1 MTFKESLSNLSNRM
15 THDRVTPA
23 LTVGGA
29 LFLLS
34 FGVHFSLLKLGVPA
48 AATVLDDL
56 AIAVLGSFLFFF
68 YVSAISVNQEYR
80 RAKERIILI
89 TELNHH
95 IRDAL
100 TVIQC
105 SGGIA
110 NESDRAH
117 CVEEAVQ
124 RIDWVLTDL
133 VPTIGSAKNPRLN
146 SPEHN

>member
-1 MTFKESLSNLSNRM
+1 MPLKELLSNWLTRE
-15 THDRVTPA
+15 RVTPA
-23 LTVGGA
+23 LVTGGV

-34 FGVHFSLLKLGVPA
+34 IAIHFLLLKLRIPA
-48 AATVLDDL
+48 AATILDDL
-56 AIAVLGSFLFFF
+56 AIAVLGALLFFF
-68 YVSAISVNQEYR
+68 YVSAISLNQEYK

-89 TELNHH
+89 AELNHH

-110 NESDRAH
+110 DENDRTH
-117 CVEEAVQ
+117 CVQEAVQ

-133 VPTIGSAKNPRLN
+133 VPTIGSAKKPRFY
-146 SPEHN
+146 SPEQN

>member
-1 MTFKESLSNLSNRM
+1 MLLKESLSNRM
-15 THDRVTPA
+15 TRDRVTPA
-23 LTVGGA
+23 LMIGGA
-29 LFLLS
+29 LFLFS
-34 FGVHFSLLKLGVPA
+34 FGIHFLLLKLRVPA

-56 AIAVLGSFLFFF
+56 AIAVLGALLFFL
-68 YVSAISVNQEYR
+68 YVSAISLNQEYK

-105 SGGIA
+105 SRGIA
-110 NESDRAH
+110 DEKDRAH

-133 VPTIGSAKNPRLN
+133 VPTIGSAKKPRLY
-146 SPEHN
+146 SPEQN

>member
-1 MTFKESLSNLSNRM
+1 MPLKEFISNRI
-15 THDRVTPA
+15 TYDRVSPA

-34 FGVHFSLLKLGVPA
+34 FGIHFLLLKLRVPA

-56 AIAVLGSFLFFF
+56 AIAVLGGLLFFF
-68 YVSAISVNQEYR
+68 YISAISLNQEYR

-105 SGGIA
+105 SGDIA
-110 NESDRAH
+110 DEKDRAH

-146 SPEHN
+146 LPGQN